1 MSFNTTL
8 GDWSLQGELA
18 YRPDAPMQVDL
29 EDLAFAAFGPTLT
42 NCHLPDAGCAGTGNG
57 LGLAAGALP
66 PALPQAFGALAS
78 SLGLN
83 NINAIGGVR
92 SEERRAGKEYV
103 SPCRSR
109 WSPNH

>member
-66 PALPQAFGALAS
+66 PALQQAFGALAF

-83 NINAIGGVR
+83 NTNAIGCLGISAAPR
-92 SEERRAGKEYV
+92 V
-103 SPCRSR
+103 SPLILP
-109 WSPNH
+109 SP